1 MFMNLKG
8 LILNEPL
15 IFFAIFLFFL
25 FFYSSANSNSRYS
38 YFKNLISIWLL
49 FSIKNFVFISEI
61 LIKLT
66 AAVYFFSLNVML

>member
-15 IFFAIFLFFL
+15 IFFAIFFFFL

>member
-15 IFFAIFLFFL
+15 IFFAFFFF

-49 FSIKNFVFISEI
+49 FSIKNFMFISEI

-66 AAVYFFSLNVML
+66 AAVYFFL